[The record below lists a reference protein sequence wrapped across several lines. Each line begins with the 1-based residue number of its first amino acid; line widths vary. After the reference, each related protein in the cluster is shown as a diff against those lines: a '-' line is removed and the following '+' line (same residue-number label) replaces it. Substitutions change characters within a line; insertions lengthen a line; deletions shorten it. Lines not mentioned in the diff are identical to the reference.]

1 MGRNLFEDTDELA
14 PTPSNPQA
22 EGRDLFADG
31 TPDQVPTEDLS
42 FSKGLGVDQ
51 GVGQFFKGLA
61 SDSYNVRAG
70 ALLFEKLTEISSP
83 EGAALVESNRNSKL
97 YEKWQP
103 QIWDA
108 EDRMNAIQD
117 KTTPEYQA
125 AWEEVQTLRE
135 NFRDDLDGKY
145 TEDKPAQSFSMG
157 DFVETMKDNP
167 GFVAG
172 SIMKGIMADPALMLV
187 PGGWQKAGAATVKA
201 TKNAHRMVQI
211 SSKILAES
219 AGAAS
224 VGIPLGVTAEVINH
238 YEENPNAPI
247 DMERVKNTAIT
258 TGLISA
264 AMPAAATLGKGAVNA
279 IVKPPMRKLGE
290 IMDMD
295 AIKKVQREAQDIYI
309 GALTPEGTPK
319 INKEAAVNRAIAGRG
334 ESSFRRSVDESKLPN
349 LDIFM
354 SDAAIANRQSTL
366 ANLGPVGE
374 AMKAASKV
382 PESIGRE
389 FNYLTQPIISR
400 IRAMGLPHVAR
411 KLDEHDMNLG
421 TAIQHK
427 QEIAERFSKAFGS
440 LDENSQAVVAIN
452 INNGS
457 FRGDILNQ
465 FDDELVD
472 SFAAVRKM
480 LDDEYD
486 EMLSVGMKVG
496 KTENYFPRE
505 MDYIRFIEDQGVDS
519 ANILSDLAKVVNK
532 RLNLAGKDKL
542 TPKDMTQDMI
552 RKHLSEADVAKVIN
566 QRSSKFEAV
575 PSVHS
580 STSNVKSRTIDTIE
594 PELMQYYADPRAAL
608 HNHVNRVTPKIHDRA
623 FFGGKAID
631 ADIEDMPGIPDDEA
645 LMDAYIKDH
654 VSRLSNNG
662 DMLPS
667 EMDEL
672 AGLLQ
677 ARFIGS
683 KKRARPWINNTKNIL
698 YAMTLG
704 NPMAA
709 FTQAGDLGAAHYLN
723 VTRGID
729 DLIGNFVSTIKPGT
743 GGHRFKMKD
752 FGLDHIPE
760 LESMGAVRTVLE
772 KSLKYGGFHAMDR
785 LGKETILNSTWKKL
799 RGVMT
804 DPDLSRAKKLEYFK
818 QRYGQRLGDD
828 EVVKIMD
835 GIASGDPTNHHARL
849 AMYSDLTRVQP
860 VSMSQLPAA
869 YLNNPNARIF
879 FMLKTFTLKQIDLA
893 RNEVINEIRAGVK
906 TGDSRR
912 VGNAALQLAKLA
924 GTIGL
929 ANMSVDYVKR
939 WMTGKETELPD
950 MMVDTALRNY
960 GLSTYTMDNIM
971 KGEIAGSVSKVI
983 APPFSVIEN
992 PAKEL
997 FGVDTKGRWVD
1008 SIPVFGRTYRTAK
1021 ETYEEHF

>member
-1 MGRNLFEDTDELA
+1 MA
-14 PTPSNPQA
+14 
-22 EGRDLFADG
+22 RDLFADTDESTA
-31 TPDQVPTEDLS
+31 TPSNPEAQGADLFADEPRDQIPTEELS

-61 SDSYNVRAG
+61 TDSYNVRAG
-70 ALLFEKLTEISSP
+70 GLLFEKLTEISSP
-83 EGAALVESNRNSKL
+83 EGAALVESNRNAKL

-103 QIWDA
+103 KIWDA
-108 EDRMNAIQD
+108 QDRLNAI
-117 KTTPEYQA
+117 KNTKSPEYQA
-125 AWEEVQTLRE
+125 AWEELQVLRE

-145 TEDKPAQSFSMG
+145 TEDKPEQSFAMG
-157 DFVETMKDNP
+157 ELVETIKDNP
-167 GFVAG
+167 GYVAG
-172 SIMKGIMADPALMLV
+172 SMLKSIMADPALMLV

-211 SSKILAES
+211 SSKVLAE
-219 AGAAS
+219 AGGAAA
-224 VGIPLGVTAEVINH
+224 VGIPLGVSAEIIHH

-258 TGLISA
+258 VGLISA
-264 AMPAAATLGKGAVNA
+264 AMPTAATLGKGAYKA
-279 IVKPPMRKLGE
+279 IVKPPMRKVGE

-309 GALTPEGTPK
+309 GAMTPEGTPK
-319 INKEAAVNRAIAGRG
+319 INKEAAINRAIAGRG
-334 ESSFRRSVDESKLPN
+334 ESAFKRTVAEEALPDI
-349 LDIFM
+349 DIFM

-366 ANLGPVGE
+366 ANLGPIGQGWKATTQAANAVGE
-374 AMKAASKV
+374 
-382 PESIGRE
+382 G

-411 KLDEHDMNLG
+411 ALDEHDMNLG
-421 TAIQHK
+421 TAIQYK
-427 QEIAERFSKAFGS
+427 QEIAERFSKAFGA
-440 LDENSQAVVAIN
+440 LDENQRAVAAIHM
-452 INNGS
+452 NNGS
-457 FRGDILNQ
+457 FRGDILEQ
-465 FDDELVD
+465 FDSELVD

-486 EMLSVGMKVG
+486 EMISVGMKVG
-496 KTENYFPRE
+496 KTPDYFPRE

-532 RLNLAGKDKL
+532 KLNLAGSGKL
-542 TPKDMTQDMI
+542 SPKDMTQDMI
-552 RKHLSEADVAKVIN
+552 RKHLSEAEVAKVIN
-566 QRSSKFEAV
+566 QRASKFEAV

-580 STSNVKSRTIDTIE
+580 STSNMKSRTILTIE
-594 PELMQYYADPRAAL
+594 PDQMQYYADPRAAL
-608 HNHVNRVTPKIHDRA
+608 HNHINRVTPKIHDRA

-631 ADIEDMPGIPDDEA
+631 ADIDDMPGIPDDEA
-645 LMDAYIKDH
+645 LMQAYINDH
-654 VSRLSNNG
+654 VARLANNG
-662 DMLPS
+662 EMLPS

-672 AGLLQ
+672 ANLLQ

-683 KKRARPWINNTKNIL
+683 KRRARPWINNTKNIL

-729 DLIGNFVSTIKPGT
+729 DLIGNFVSTVRPDKAGV
-743 GGHRFKMKD
+743 RFKMKD

-785 LGKETILNSTWKKL
+785 LGKETILNSTYKKL
-799 RGVMT
+799 RDVMT
-804 DPDLSRAKKLEYFK
+804 DPNMARGKKFAYFK

-828 EVVKIMD
+828 EVIKIMD

-869 YLNNPNARIF
+869 YLNHPNARIF

-906 TGDSRR
+906 ANDPRR
-912 VGNAALQLAKLA
+912 VGAASLQLAKLA

-939 WMTGKETELPD
+939 WMTGKEADLPD
-950 MMVDTALRNY
+950 VMVDTALRNY
-960 GLSTYTMDNIM
+960 GLSTYTIDGIM
-971 KGEIAGSVSKVI
+971 KGEIAGSVSKII

-992 PAKEL
+992 PMKEA
-997 FGVDTKGRWVD
+997 FGVDTKGRWID
-1008 SIPVFGRTYRTAK
+1008 SIPVFGRTARTAK

>member
-1 MGRNLFEDTDELA
+1 MA
-14 PTPSNPQA
+14 
-22 EGRDLFADG
+22 RDLFADTDEANAVPSNPEAEG
-31 TPDQVPTEDLS
+31 ADLFADSTPEEVPKEDLS
-42 FSKGLGVDQ
+42 FSRGLGADQ
-51 GVGQFFKGLA
+51 GIGQFFKGLA

-70 ALLFEKLTEISSP
+70 GLLFEKLTEIASP
-83 EGAALVESNRNSKL
+83 EGEALVESNRNSKI
-97 YEKWQP
+97 YQKWQP

-108 EDRMNAIQD
+108 EDRLNGITNKQSA
-117 KTTPEYQA
+117 EYQA
-125 AWEEVQTLRE
+125 AWEEVQALRE
-135 NFRDDLDGKY
+135 NFRDDLEGKY
-145 TEDKPAQSFSMG
+145 TEDKPEQSFSFG
-157 DFVETMKDNP
+157 DFVETIKDNP

-187 PGGWQKAGAATVKA
+187 PGGWQKSGAAAVKA
-201 TKNAHRMVQI
+201 TKNSHRLVQI

-219 AGAAS
+219 GGAAA
-224 VGIPLGVTAEVINH
+224 VGIPLGVTAEVITH

-264 AMPAAATLGKGAVNA
+264 AMPVAATLGKGAVNA
-279 IVKPPMRKLGE
+279 IVKPPMRKVGE
-290 IMDMD
+290 MMDMN

-319 INKEAAVNRAIAGRG
+319 INKEAAINRAIAGRG
-334 ESSFRRSVDESKLPN
+334 ESAFKRTVPQEALPDI
-349 LDIFM
+349 DIFM
-354 SDAAIANRQSTL
+354 SDAAIANRQATL
-366 ANLGPVGE
+366 ANLGPIAEGWKQTT
-374 AMKAASKV
+374 KAAT
-382 PESIGRE
+382 SIGE
-389 FNYLTQPIISR
+389 GFNYLTQPVISR

-411 KLDEHDMNLG
+411 ALDEHDMNLG
-421 TAIQHK
+421 TAIQAK
-427 QEIAERFSKAFGS
+427 QEIAERFSKAFGA
-440 LDENSQAVVAIN
+440 LDENSQALAAIH

-457 FRGDILNQ
+457 FRGDILDN
-465 FDDELVD
+465 FDDDLID
-472 SFAAVRKM
+472 SFTAVRKM

-486 EMLSVGMKVG
+486 EMIGAGMKVG

-519 ANILSDLAKVVNK
+519 ASILADLSKVVNK
-532 RLNLAGKDKL
+532 KLNLAGRDKL
-542 TPKDMTQDMI
+542 TPKDMNQDMI
-552 RKHLSEADVAKVIN
+552 RKYLSEAEIAKVIN
-566 QRSSKFEAV
+566 QRASKFEAV

-580 STSNVKSRTIDTIE
+580 STSNLKSRTIDTIQSE
-594 PELMQYYADPRAAL
+594 QMKYYADPRAAL
-608 HNHVNRVTPKIHDRA
+608 HNHINRVTPKIHDRL

-631 ADIEDMPGIPDDEA
+631 ADIDDMPGIPDDES
-645 LMDAYIKDH
+645 LMQAYINDH
-654 VSRLSNNG
+654 VARLANNG

-683 KKRARPWINNTKNIL
+683 KRRARPWINNTKNVL

-729 DLIGNFVSTIKPGT
+729 DLIGNFVSTIRPEKAGV
-743 GGHRFKMKD
+743 RFKMKD

-799 RGVMT
+799 RDVVA
-804 DPDLSRAKKLEYFK
+804 DPRLSRADKFKYFK
-818 QRYGQRLGDD
+818 QRYGQRLGAD
-828 EVVKIMD
+828 EVQKIMD
-835 GIASGDPTNHHARL
+835 GIESGDPTNHHARL

-869 YLNNPNARIF
+869 YLNHPNARIF

-893 RNEVINEIRAGVK
+893 RNEVINEIRLGIKAG
-906 TGDSRR
+906 DQRR

-929 ANMSVDYVKR
+929 ANMSVDYTKR
-939 WMTGKETELPD
+939 WMTGKETDLPD

-960 GLSTYTMDNIM
+960 GLSTYTIDGIM

-992 PAKEL
+992 PMKEA
-997 FGVDTKGRWVD
+997 FGIDTKGRWVD
-1008 SIPVFGRTYRTAK
+1008 SIPVFGRTARTVK